1 MTIKVYSGFSKLKN
15 STKQPTGGTDVSAV
29 LKAPCGILNPVF
41 EISSGYSGVNYV
53 YVASWSRYYFVTECE
68 YITNDIIRLH
78 CAVDVLA
85 SYKSSIGSYTAFV
98 SRAASSYDTDLHDDA
113 ISQEQEYVQETEG
126 ARTTLTA
133 SVVKTGAY
141 IVRTVGY
148 SGVTSF
154 IATEAE
160 LYQLL
165 KYAFDQTNWDPNS
178 GTWYNFF
185 GDTMAAAYCNPFQYI
200 VDVRWIALT
209 DTQVT
214 NLIGRPVRR
223 VYLGYFDTGLDLPK
237 IDPISSYYPT
247 SLEWQDVSIAVPAAY
262 YNDFRDYD
270 ASWVSYELNVP
281 GCGTHPIDPIAVK
294 SGISMLYGVDVM
306 TGDVIAEVY
315 QGTADP
321 ARTLLYKTSGSIGV
335 PIQIG
340 QVSAEGTAQ
349 LSLMQPIK
357 SGGGLAKV
365 VGSQI
370 NRGVSEMIGGTVG
383 SLSAVVS
390 AVTGDKVNMIG
401 SIGAR
406 GCAQLDCDA
415 YITKRLLKSKDLQ
428 TTTYGRPLCQNTQ
441 LSSLSGFVL
450 CNNAAVSISGLDSE
464 RDAVNGYLN
473 SGFYYE

>member
-1 MTIKVYSGFSKLKN
+1 MTIRGFVGFSKRKN
-15 STKQPTGGTDVSAV
+15 STKQPTGGTDIAAV
-29 LKAPCGILNPVF
+29 LKAPCGIMNPVF
-41 EISSGYSGVNYV
+41 ELAASHADISYIEVPGWG
-53 YVASWSRYYFVTECE
+53 RYYFVTEIE
-68 YITNDIIRLH
+68 YVTNAVIRLH

-85 SYKSSIGSYTAFV
+85 SFKSAIGSYTAFV
-98 SRAASSYDTDLHDDA
+98 ARAASSYDTDLHDDA
-113 ISQEQEYVQETEG
+113 ISQEQVYVQEAEG
-126 ARTTLTA
+126 ARKTLTA

-154 IATEAE
+154 IATETQ

-165 KYAFDQTNWDPNS
+165 QYAFNQTNWDPNS

-209 DTQVT
+209 DSQVT
-214 NLIGRPVRR
+214 SLGGRPVRR
-223 VYLGYFDTGLDLPK
+223 VYLGYFDTGLDLHK
-237 IDPISSYYPT
+237 IDPISAYYPT
-247 SLEWQDVSIAVPAAY
+247 SLEWQDVSIDVPSAY
-262 YNDFRDYD
+262 YSDFRDYD

-281 GCGTHPIDPIAVK
+281 GCGTHPIDPIAIK

-321 ARTLLYKTSGSIGV
+321 GRTLLYKTSGSIGV

-357 SGGGLAKV
+357 SGIGLSKV

-441 LSSLSGFVL
+441 ISSLSGFVL
-450 CNNAAVSISGLDSE
+450 CDNAALSISGMDAE